1 MKVTEDTLKMLL
13 DKISQL
19 EARVQVLETEMN
31 TKVMQ

>member
-19 EARVQVLETEMN
+19 EARVQALETEMN
-31 TKVMQ
+31 TKVTQ